1 MNKSLKKLS
10 VIARRLYI
18 IVGALGFAAL
28 SVITT
33 YIKPLNSVDYIVSDY
48 IYQAVYKNIKKE
60 QSNIKIIV
68 IDNET
73 EYAYGEYSLWSR
85 SRMAN
90 LIKKLNK
97 SEYSPKVIALG
108 LDYHNERDSDGDS
121 KLAKVC
127 GNYGNVC
134 VGITAEL
141 ESDRDKKNDEAPPL
155 ETKDTKK
162 LSKNSDTS
170 KDNED
175 THEGVPDNTM
185 AGNKIVD
192 VYMPYDELSENVSTG
207 VLNVNNNSVD
217 GYVRNIVA
225 GIKYNE
231 NYYDSFSLAVY
242 KMYLKKDG
250 GDYENLRVDN
260 ENSFGINFSR
270 NVSHYD
276 TYSFVDVM
284 KDNVDLSVFKNSI
297 VLIGDSTVN
306 GDLFN
311 LPNHKD
317 EQAGNIDIQANAINA
332 LLQQNTMQYIERWF
346 LAIWYALFAAAFFI
360 VTSYSGGISAVFQTL
375 LLIAMQVLTCAL
387 LNFWGWYVPLL
398 QLIIIIVVITLVS
411 LFVGYMLERRRKAV
425 LENMFKKYVDEQV
438 VNEIVNENGIID
450 ITKVGGER
458 KDIAVLFVDIRGF
471 TTLSES
477 LAPEQVV
484 DILNNYL
491 SIIADAVAVNGGTLD
506 KFIGDAAMAVYNSPS
521 DIDDYV
527 FRAVCTAWD
536 ILSGAEELED
546 MCKKKYGKDVTF
558 GIGVHCGEAVVGNIG
573 SRSRMDYTAIG
584 DTVNTTSRLEGAAK
598 SGQIL
603 VSSAVL
609 SRLGNRIASEF
620 AGEYTL
626 KGKKNP
632 VPAYELTGINDA
644 HEEFKRSKKKIE
656 IIGEKFAEIKE
667 FHGNAADEIS
677 RIGENTVIGL
687 KELADRSKNIKGT
700 R

>member
-1 MNKSLKKLS
+1 
-10 VIARRLYI
+10 
-18 IVGALGFAAL
+18 
-28 SVITT
+28 
-33 YIKPLNSVDYIVSDY
+33 
-48 IYQAVYKNIKKE
+48 
-60 QSNIKIIV
+60 
-68 IDNET
+68 
-73 EYAYGEYSLWSR
+73 
-85 SRMAN
+85 
-90 LIKKLNK
+90 
-97 SEYSPKVIALG
+97 
-108 LDYHNERDSDGDS
+108 
-121 KLAKVC
+121 
-127 GNYGNVC
+127 
-134 VGITAEL
+134 
-141 ESDRDKKNDEAPPL
+141 
-155 ETKDTKK
+155 
-162 LSKNSDTS
+162 
-170 KDNED
+170 
-175 THEGVPDNTM
+175 
-185 AGNKIVD
+185 
-192 VYMPYDELSENVSTG
+192 
-207 VLNVNNNSVD
+207 
-217 GYVRNIVA
+217 
-225 GIKYNE
+225 
-231 NYYDSFSLAVY
+231 
-242 KMYLKKDG
+242 
-250 GDYENLRVDN
+250 
-260 ENSFGINFSR
+260 
-270 NVSHYD
+270 
-276 TYSFVDVM
+276 M
-284 KDNVDLSVFKNSI
+284 KDNVDLSVFEDSI
-297 VLIGDSTVN
+297 VLVGDSTGN
-306 GDLFN
+306 ADLFS
-311 LPNHKD
+311 LPNHND
-317 EQAGNIDIQANAINA
+317 ERVGNIDIQANAINA

-346 LAIWYALFAAAFFI
+346 LAIWYAFFAAAFFI

-375 LLIAMQVLTCAL
+375 LLIAMQVLVCAL

-398 QLIIIIVVITLVS
+398 QLIIIVASITLVS
-411 LFVGYMLERRRKAV
+411 LFVSYMLERRRKAV
-425 LENMFKKYVDEQV
+425 LENVFKKYVDEQV
-438 VNEIVNENGIID
+438 VNEIVNENGVID

-536 ILSGAEELED
+536 ILSGAEELEN
-546 MCKKKYGKDVTF
+546 MCRKKYGKDVTF

-632 VPAYELTGINDA
+632 VPAYELTGINDV
-644 HEEFKRSKKKIE
+644 HEEFKRSKSKIE
-656 IIGEKFAEIKE
+656 IIGEKVAEIKE
-667 FHGNAADEIS
+667 LHDNTANEIS
-677 RIGENTVIGL
+677 KIGENTVIGL